1 MEKNTEG
8 QKINVTNELHMRGYC
23 EGSKFNIR

>member
-8 QKINVTNELHMRGYC
+8 QKINITNLLHMKSYC

>member
-1 MEKNTEG
+1 MEKKYRRT
-8 QKINVTNELHMRGYC
+8 KINVTNLLHMKSYW